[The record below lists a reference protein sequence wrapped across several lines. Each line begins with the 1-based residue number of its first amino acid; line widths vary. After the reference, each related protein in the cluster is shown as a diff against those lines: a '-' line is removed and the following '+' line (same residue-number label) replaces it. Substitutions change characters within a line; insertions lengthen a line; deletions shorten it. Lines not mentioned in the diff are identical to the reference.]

1 MDSYN
6 EMIIPYNSKTYN
18 TLFFKKHER
27 KGLLL
32 KICKTYLKYV
42 PTYYNEEM
50 TLKLNASHRVRLFN
64 KFIDTFLR
72 IILSKYNL
80 FDMIHIIKEFLGS
93 GIDNVYIEGKT
104 WCNLIRTLDIRPKC
118 EDK

>member
-1 MDSYN
+1 MDSYT
-6 EMIIPYNSKTYN
+6 EIIIPYNSKTYN

-32 KICKTYLKYV
+32 KICNTYLKYV

-50 TLKLNASHRVRLFN
+50 TLKLNASYRVRLFN

-72 IILSKYNL
+72 VILSKYNL
-80 FDMIHIIKEFLGS
+80 FDMIHIIKEFLGA
-93 GIDNVYIEGKT
+93 GIDNVYIEDKT